1 MTKIQKQIIKEMVIM
16 LDKKDIKELTGWGQN
31 TIDKLFAYDK
41 DFPAIKIGKQY
52 QVELSALKQ
61 YLQTRRTNKD

>member
-1 MTKIQKQIIKEMVIM
+1 MNKSQKQIIKEMVIM

-41 DFPAIKIGKQY
+41 DFLAIKIGKQY